1 MDPEE
6 LLQRANEG
14 DMVAQYELAEHYGKL
29 LKQTDDETE
38 IYQYSLDAML
48 WLKRSAQQGYAPA
61 MEAMSELEVRRTSEP
76 PAPADP
82 PAGEEGEM
90 EADDATVAA
99 VTAAV
104 LESASEVADAHRAE
118 APAVQPPEA
127 EEWEPEEET
136 SGGGIFSSGTNTALF
151 IMLVISLLL
160 NALLLFFLFRMSRD
174 SRSLPPQPT
183 PAPVAEVTPTPTQRP
198 TPTAVPTAEPTPS
211 STPEPSPEPTP
222 EPTPE
227 PFWLDL
233 SKYPKLELKPSEDKL
248 FEEYKY
254 YIVTASSTLNM
265 RSGPDTRYERIT
277 TIPSLAKVGAV
288 SQYGSWMLVEFG
300 GEMGWVHANY
310 LTDDLNYGKNHSSSG
325 NLSTY

>member
-6 LLQRANEG
+6 LLKRANEG

-61 MEAMSELEVRRTSEP
+61 MEAMSELEVRRASEQ
-76 PAPADP
+76 PAP
-82 PAGEEGEM
+82 PAGGDGEM
-90 EADDATVAA
+90 QADDATVAA

-104 LESASEVADAHRAE
+104 LESTAEMADAHRAE
-118 APAVQPPEA
+118 APAAQKPEA
-127 EEWEPEEET
+127 EEREPEEEP

-183 PAPVAEVTPTPTQRP
+183 PAPVAEVTPTPTLRP
-198 TPTAVPTAEPTPS
+198 TPTAA
-211 STPEPSPEPTP
+211 
-222 EPTPE
+222 PTPE

-248 FEEYKY
+248 YEEYKY

-288 SQYGSWMLVEFG
+288 SQYGSWMLVEYE
-300 GEMGWVHANY
+300 GEMGWVHGNY

>member
-6 LLQRANEG
+6 LLKRANEG

-48 WLKRSAQQGYAPA
+48 WLKRSAQQGYEPA
-61 MEAMSELEVRRTSEP
+61 MDAMSELEVRRASEP
-76 PAPADP
+76 PAPPAP
-82 PAGEEGEM
+82 PAGEDGEM
-90 EADDATVAA
+90 QADDATVAA

-118 APAVQPPEA
+118 APAAQEPA
-127 EEWEPEEET
+127 GEEREPEEG
-136 SGGGIFSSGTNTALF
+136 SRGGIFSSGANTALF
-151 IMLVISLLL
+151 VMLIISLLL
-160 NALLLFFLFRMSRD
+160 NALLLFFLFRLSGD
-174 SRSLPPQPT
+174 SRSRRPQPD
-183 PAPVAEVTPTPTQRP
+183 PAPVAEVTPSPAP
-198 TPTAVPTAEPTPS
+198 TPEPTPKPTPS
-211 STPEPSPEPTP
+211 PTPEPTPEPSPEPTP

-248 FEEYKY
+248 YEEYKY
-254 YIVTASSTLNM
+254 YIVTASNTLNM

>member
-127 EEWEPEEET
+127 EEREPEEET
-136 SGGGIFSSGTNTALF
+136 SGSGIFSSGTNTAL
-151 IMLVISLLL
+151 SW
-160 NALLLFFLFRMSRD
+160 R
-174 SRSLPPQPT
+174 
-183 PAPVAEVTPTPTQRP
+183 
-198 TPTAVPTAEPTPS
+198 
-211 STPEPSPEPTP
+211 
-222 EPTPE
+222 
-227 PFWLDL
+227 L
-233 SKYPKLELKPSEDKL
+233 S
-248 FEEYKY
+248 
-254 YIVTASSTLNM
+254 
-265 RSGPDTRYERIT
+265 
-277 TIPSLAKVGAV
+277 
-288 SQYGSWMLVEFG
+288 
-300 GEMGWVHANY
+300 
-310 LTDDLNYGKNHSSSG
+310 
-325 NLSTY
+325 